1 MHWLAK
7 SNFEL
12 ANISRIIGISSSE
25 LASLNAILK
34 LIFGTIDA
42 FVNWSQFSFASE
54 RFVSLRLVYL
64 SLKESLES
72 VRKLEMNVLLI
83 KSGFAVAAAAAAALS
98 SMLTKVL
105 GSFFA
110 RKVFVWSVDHLIFQ
124 QTSFYVS

>member
-72 VRKLEMNVLLI
+72 VRKLDLNVLLI
-83 KSGFAVAAAAAAALS
+83 KSGFAAAAAAALS